1 MERREQQIRWGR
13 DETEAAEKLID
24 TALPE
29 DVGSGDI
36 TTVPIAAGKTGT
48 GRLVAKGGGI
58 VAGLPVADLV
68 YGRIGEV
75 EVVTHVDDG
84 APVSTGDLLMSC
96 RGSLEALVS
105 GERLALNF
113 IQRLSGTATLTA
125 AFVLELAGTGAR
137 LLDTRKTTPGFRIL
151 EKYAVRAGGGS
162 NHRMGLWDM
171 ALIKENHIRMA
182 GGIGKAVAAVRAAA
196 PDGTKIE
203 VEISSLEELVEA
215 LTYSPD
221 RIMLDNMTPEKA
233 AEAVNIARNLAPAV
247 ELEVSGGV
255 TLENIRNYGLAG
267 VDFISVGALTHSAP
281 SLDIS
286 FLLDW

>member
-1 MERREQQIRWGR
+1 
-13 DETEAAEKLID
+13 
-24 TALPE
+24 
-29 DVGSGDI
+29 
-36 TTVPIAAGKTGT
+36 
-48 GRLVAKGGGI
+48 
-58 VAGLPVADLV
+58 
-68 YGRIGEV
+68 
-75 EVVTHVDDG
+75 
-84 APVSTGDLLMSC
+84 
-96 RGSLEALVS
+96 
-105 GERLALNF
+105 
-113 IQRLSGTATLTA
+113 
-125 AFVLELAGTGAR
+125 
-137 LLDTRKTTPGFRIL
+137 
-151 EKYAVRAGGGS
+151 
-162 NHRMGLWDM
+162 MGLWDM